1 MNIIIPVYIV
11 ITLVVNFVWWIVAVE
26 MSGELGVCICNPKW
40 IYNHTKTNWFGT
52 ICLAILANVAFGP
65 SALCYWF
72 YKLCTVGRK
81 SNERY

>member
-1 MNIIIPVYIV
+1 MIEIIGVYLV
-11 ITLVVNFVWWIVAVE
+11 ITLVVNFMWWLVAME
-26 MSGELGVCICNPKW
+26 MSGTYGLCVCNPKW

-72 YKLCTVGRK
+72 YKLCVVGR
-81 SNERY
+81 R

>member
-1 MNIIIPVYIV
+1 MENIVGIYLGIIIVA
-11 ITLVVNFVWWIVAVE
+11 NFIWWIPCFEA
-26 MSGELGVCICNPKW
+26 STITGLCFCNPKW

-52 ICLAILANVAFGP
+52 ICLTILVNVVFGP

-81 SNERY
+81 